1 MLFNCFS
8 QTGFPCNFVV
18 MKRRIL
24 IAPDKF
30 KGTATSLQ
38 VADALEGALLR
49 NCVQREADHLE
60 IVKLPLADGGD
71 GSLAVLEHALTARG
85 ANPER
90 IEVETFDALMRP
102 LRAPLLLC
110 DGTAFIEMAQ
120 VCGLAQIEPAL
131 RNPEQTT
138 TYGLGVLI
146 RKAVALGVKRIVL
159 GIGGSAT
166 NDGGAGMLCLEPGR
180 DVTDADLAWVRDHIC
195 GKIEVQVACDVRN
208 PLLGIDG
215 ATMVFGPQKG
225 ADAAMLERLER
236 RMEALA
242 TQLGLD
248 PLLPG
253 GGAAGGVG
261 ATLHAIYGA
270 QLIPGWQLF
279 GQWVDLE
286 ARITAA
292 DAVITGEGRF
302 DAQSLSGKLIDGI
315 ARLCRQHRKPLFVV
329 CGRNT
334 VPWKTWRKAGISDI
348 YTLQEVEPNPSRCY
362 HGTRQLLAG
371 EGVRIA
377 GCDEAGRG
385 CLAGPVFA
393 AAVIL
398 PEGFYHPLLNDSK
411 QLSERERDELREVI
425 EREALAWKVVAVD
438 AAEIDRINI
447 LNASITGMQR
457 ALDGLSLRPDLI
469 MVDGNRFRPYTA
481 PDGRRIPAHC
491 VIHGDASSAAI
502 AAASVLAKTHR
513 DEYMRR
519 LAAEY
524 PQYGWDRNMAY
535 PTAEHRE
542 AIRHYGITPYHRKS
556 YKLD

>member
-8 QTGFPCNFVV
+8 QTGFLGNFVLV
-18 MKRRIL
+18 KRRIL

-30 KGTATSLQ
+30 KGTATALQ
-38 VADALEGALLR
+38 VADALEAAILR
-49 NCVQREADHLE
+49 NCVQREAEHLE

-71 GSLAVLEHALTARG
+71 GSLAILESTLSRRG

-102 LRAPLLLC
+102 CRAPILLC
-110 DGTAFIEMAQ
+110 GDTAFIEMAQ
-120 VCGLAQIEPAL
+120 VCGLAQVEMEL
-131 RNPEQTT
+131 RNPEKTT
-138 TYGLGVLI
+138 TFGLGVLI
-146 RKAVALGVKRIVL
+146 RKAVELGVRRIVL

-166 NDGGAGMLCLEPGR
+166 NDGGAGMLCREPGR
-180 DVTDADLAWVRDHIC
+180 DVTDGDLSWVDEHIR
-195 GKIEVQVACDVRN
+195 GKIEIQVACDVRN

-236 RMEALA
+236 RMEAFA
-242 TQLGLD
+242 ARIGLD

-261 ATLHAIYGA
+261 ATLHARYGA

-279 GQWVDLE
+279 GRWVDLE
-286 ARITAA
+286 AQIAAA

-302 DAQSLSGKLIDGI
+302 DAQSLNGKLIDGI
-315 ARLCRQHRKPLFVV
+315 AQLCRQHRKPLTVV
-329 CGRNT
+329 CGRST
-334 VPWKTWRKAGISDI
+334 VPWKVWRKAGITDI
-348 YTLQEVEPNPSRCY
+348 YTLQEIEPNPSRCY
-362 HGTRQLLAG
+362 HGTRTLLAG

-411 QLSERERDELREVI
+411 QMSERERNELRTVI
-425 EREALAWKVVAVD
+425 EREAVAWSVVAVE
-438 AAEIDRINI
+438 AEEIDRINI

-457 ALDGLSLRPDLI
+457 ALDQLSVRPNLI
-469 MVDGNRFRPYTA
+469 LVDGNRFRPYTGR
-481 PDGRRIPAHC
+481 DGVRIPAHC

-513 DEYMRR
+513 DEYMRK
-519 LAAEY
+519 LSEEY

-535 PTAEHRE
+535 PTAEHRD
-542 AIRHYGITPYHRKS
+542 AIRHYGITPYHRRS

>member
-8 QTGFPCNFVV
+8 QTGFLGNFVLV
-18 MKRRIL
+18 KRRVL

-30 KGTATSLQ
+30 KGTASALQ
-38 VADALEGALLR
+38 VADALEAALLR
-49 NCVQREADHLE
+49 HCVQREKGHLE
-60 IVKLPLADGGD
+60 VVKLPLADGGD
-71 GSLAVLEHALTARG
+71 GSLAVLERVLSQRG
-85 ANPER
+85 ENPER
-90 IEVETFDALMRP
+90 IEVESFDALMRP

-110 DGTAFIEMAQ
+110 GETAFIEMAQ
-120 VCGLAQIEPAL
+120 VCGLAQIEPEL
-131 RNPEQTT
+131 RNPEKTT
-138 TYGLGVLI
+138 SFGLGVLI
-146 RKAVALGVKRIVL
+146 RKAVETGVRRIVL

-166 NDGGAGMLCLEPGR
+166 NDGGAGMLCREPDR
-180 DVTDADLAWVRDHIC
+180 EVNSEDLAWVEEHIR
-195 GKIEVQVACDVRN
+195 GKIEIQVACDVRN

-236 RMEALA
+236 RMESFAS
-242 TQLGLD
+242 QIGLD

-261 ATLHAIYGA
+261 ATLHARYGA
-270 QLIPGWQLF
+270 QLILGWKLF
-279 GQWVDLE
+279 GEWVDLE
-286 ARITAA
+286 AQIAAA
-292 DAVITGEGRF
+292 DAIITGEGRF

-315 ARLCRQHRKPLFVV
+315 ARLCRQHHKPLFVV

-334 VPWKTWRKAGISDI
+334 VPWKVWRKSGITDI
-348 YTLQEVEPNPSRCY
+348 YPLQEIEPNPGKCY
-362 HGTRQLLAG
+362 HGTRTLLAG
-371 EGVRIA
+371 NGVRIA

-398 PEGFYHPLLNDSK
+398 PDGFYHPLLNDSK
-411 QLSERERDELREVI
+411 QMSERDRDELRAVI
-425 EREALAWKVVAVD
+425 EREAVAWSVAAVD

-457 ALDGLSLRPDLI
+457 ALDGLSVRPNLI
-469 MVDGNRFRPYTA
+469 LADGNRFRPYTG
-481 PDGRRIPAHC
+481 PDGVRIPAHC

-513 DEYMRR
+513 DEYMRK

-535 PTAEHRE
+535 PTVEHRE
-542 AIRHYGITPYHRKS
+542 AIRHYGITPYHRRS

>member
-8 QTGFPCNFVV
+8 QTGFLGNFVLV
-18 MKRRIL
+18 KRRVL

-30 KGTATSLQ
+30 KGTASAVQ
-38 VADALEGALLR
+38 VADALEAAILR
-49 NCVQREADHLE
+49 HCVRREKEHLE

-71 GSLAVLEHALTARG
+71 GSLALLESALLRRD

-102 LRAPLLLC
+102 CRAPLLLC
-110 DGTAFIEMAQ
+110 DDTAFIEMAQ
-120 VCGLAQIEPAL
+120 VCGLAQIEQGL
-131 RNPEQTT
+131 RNPEKATT
-138 TYGLGVLI
+138 FGLGVLI
-146 RKAVALGVKRIVL
+146 RKAVELGVRRIVL

-166 NDGGAGMLCLEPGR
+166 NDGGEGMLCREPGR
-180 DVTDADLAWVRDHIC
+180 EVTDEDLAWVDEHIR
-195 GKIEVQVACDVRN
+195 GKIDIQVACDVRN

-236 RMEALA
+236 RMEAFA
-242 TQLGLD
+242 TRIGLD

-261 ATLHAIYGA
+261 ATLHARYGA
-270 QLIPGWQLF
+270 QLIPGWKLF
-279 GQWVDLE
+279 GEWVDLE
-286 ARITAA
+286 AQIKAA
-292 DAVITGEGRF
+292 DAVVTGEGRF

-334 VPWKTWRKAGISDI
+334 VPWKVWRKSGISDI
-348 YTLQEVEPNPSRCY
+348 YPLQEIEPNPSKCY
-362 HGTRQLLAG
+362 HGTRTLLAG

-411 QLSERERDELREVI
+411 QMSERERDELRAVI
-425 EREALAWKVVAVD
+425 EREAMAWSVVAVD

-457 ALDGLSLRPDLI
+457 ALDGLSVRPNLI
-469 MVDGNRFRPYTA
+469 LVDGNRFRPYTG
-481 PDGRRIPAHC
+481 PDGVRIPAHC
-491 VIHGDASSAAI
+491 VVHGDASSAAI

-513 DEYMRR
+513 DEYMRK

-524 PQYGWDRNMAY
+524 PQYGWERNMAY

-542 AIRHYGITPYHRKS
+542 AIRHYGITPYHRRS

>member
-8 QTGFPCNFVV
+8 QTGFLGNFVLV
-18 MKRRIL
+18 KRRIL

-30 KGTATSLQ
+30 KGTATALQ
-38 VADALEGALLR
+38 VADALEAAILR
-49 NCVQREADHLE
+49 NCVQREAEHLE

-71 GSLAVLEHALTARG
+71 GSLAVLESALSRRS

-102 LRAPLLLC
+102 CRAPLLLC
-110 DGTAFIEMAQ
+110 GDTAFIEMAQ
-120 VCGLAQIEPAL
+120 VCGLAQVEPEL
-131 RNPEQTT
+131 RNPEKTT
-138 TYGLGVLI
+138 TFGLGVLI
-146 RKAVALGVKRIVL
+146 RKAVELGVRRIVL

-166 NDGGAGMLCLEPGR
+166 NDGGAGMLCREPGR
-180 DVTDADLAWVRDHIC
+180 DVTDEDLAWVDEHIR
-195 GKIEVQVACDVRN
+195 GKIEIQVACDVRN

-236 RMEALA
+236 RMEAFA
-242 TQLGLD
+242 TRIGLD

-261 ATLHAIYGA
+261 ATLHARYGA
-270 QLIPGWQLF
+270 QLVPGWQLF
-279 GQWVDLE
+279 GAWVDLE
-286 ARITAA
+286 AQIAA
-292 DAVITGEGRF
+292 SDAVITGEGRF
-302 DAQSLSGKLIDGI
+302 DAQSLNGKLIDGI
-315 ARLCRQHRKPLFVV
+315 ARLCRQHRKPLTVV

-334 VPWKTWRKAGISDI
+334 VPWKVWRKAGITDI
-348 YTLQEVEPNPSRCY
+348 YALQEIEPNPSKCF
-362 HGTRQLLAG
+362 HGTRTLLAG

-411 QLSERERDELREVI
+411 QMSERERDELREVI
-425 EREALAWKVVAVD
+425 EREAVAWSVVAVD

-457 ALDGLSLRPDLI
+457 ALDGLSVRPNLI
-469 MVDGNRFRPYTA
+469 LADGNRFRPYTG
-481 PDGRRIPAHC
+481 PDGVRIPAHC
-491 VIHGDASSAAI
+491 VIHGDACAAAI

-513 DEYMRR
+513 DEYMRK
-519 LAAEY
+519 LAKEY

-542 AIRHYGITPYHRKS
+542 AIRHYGITPYHRRS